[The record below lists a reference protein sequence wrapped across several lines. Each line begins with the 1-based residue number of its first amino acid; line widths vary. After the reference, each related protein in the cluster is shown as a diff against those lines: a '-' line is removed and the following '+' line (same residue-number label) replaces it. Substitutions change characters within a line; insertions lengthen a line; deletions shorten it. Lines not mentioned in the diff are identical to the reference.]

1 MKIIFMGT
9 PDFALK
15 TLAALEKEFGVGM
28 VITQP
33 DKPSGRK
40 KEIVYSPVKQFCL
53 DKKINFLQPA
63 KLKENEILLK
73 NINDFAPDLICVAA
87 YGKILTK
94 EILEAPKIACINI
107 HASILPKYRGAAPI
121 NRAIIDGEKETGVTI
136 MDMDLGM
143 DTGNIISI
151 EKIKIENSDT
161 TESLTNKLSNLG
173 SKQIIKF
180 INELKIDPI
189 YKSVSQNHGESTLA
203 PKMNQV
209 DGIIDW
215 TKNADEIFNL
225 IRGCSPW
232 PIAHT
237 RIKDKI
243 IKIHKATLDDSPK
256 LSPGAIKNV
265 EGNMIVGCK
274 DRNLKIIE
282 IQKSGQKKI
291 SAKDFLNGIS
301 NISEPVFK

>member
-1 MKIIFMGT
+1 MGT

-151 EKIKIENSDT
+151 ERIKIENNDT

>member
-15 TLAALEKEFGVGM
+15 TLTALEKEFGVGL

-121 NRAIIDGEKETGVTI
+121 NRAIIDGVEETGVTI

-143 DTGNIISI
+143 DTGDIISI

-173 SKQIIKF
+173 SKQIVKF
-180 INELKIDPI
+180 INKLKIDPI
-189 YKSVSQNHGESTLA
+189 YKSVCQNHGESTLA
-203 PKMNQV
+203 PKMNQA

-215 TKNADEIFNL
+215 TKSANEIFNL

-301 NISEPVFK
+301 NMSEPVFR

>member
-151 EKIKIENSDT
+151 ERIKIENNDT
-161 TESLTNKLSNLG
+161 PESLTNK
-173 SKQIIKF
+173 
-180 INELKIDPI
+180 
-189 YKSVSQNHGESTLA
+189 
-203 PKMNQV
+203 
-209 DGIIDW
+209 
-215 TKNADEIFNL
+215 
-225 IRGCSPW
+225 
-232 PIAHT
+232 
-237 RIKDKI
+237 
-243 IKIHKATLDDSPK
+243 
-256 LSPGAIKNV
+256 
-265 EGNMIVGCK
+265 
-274 DRNLKIIE
+274 
-282 IQKSGQKKI
+282 
-291 SAKDFLNGIS
+291 
-301 NISEPVFK
+301 

>member
-151 EKIKIENSDT
+151 ERIKIENNDT